1 MFEKVSKFHPDKC
14 ADRLAGAITD
24 LVVQEDENARVAV
37 EVLAGHGVV
46 NIIIETTANDG
57 ALVKESIEEL
67 IHDIYSDIKSNIV
80 IVPQDP
86 ILSGNQEKGLCAGD
100 NGIFVGKPTSNEE
113 KLLTEIVKTLD
124 EKFGSDGKCVI
135 SETENGGY
143 QVIVCQSNANEEEIN
158 EALLPFKDKSVLRF
172 IINPLGDWSGGINV
186 DAGATN
192 RKIGSDMG
200 RAATGGGL
208 HGKDYSK
215 SDLSVNVVCHI
226 FAQET
231 NLTVKANCA
240 IGDDKIT
247 FIFSNGMMKTLDYP
261 EIVAMA
267 KNYIKDNF
275 GGRFSKFAEYG
286 LIN

>member
-24 LVVQEDENARVAV
+24 LVSQADENARVAV
-37 EVLAGHGVV
+37 EVLAGHGIV
-46 NIIIETTANDG
+46 NVIIETTVREGVLTNENVNG
-57 ALVKESIEEL
+57 LV
-67 IHDIYSDIKSNIV
+67 HDIYGDVKTNIV

-86 ILSGNQEKGLCAGD
+86 ILSGSQERGLCAGD
-100 NGIFVGKPTSNEE
+100 NGIFVGKPTSGEE

-143 QVIVCQSNANEEEIN
+143 QVIVCQSNASEEEIN
-158 EALLPFKDKSVLRF
+158 EVLLPFKDKSVLRF
-172 IINPLGDWSGGINV
+172 TINTLGDWSGGINV

-231 NLTVKANCA
+231 NLTVEANCA

-247 FIFSNGMMKTLDYP
+247 FRFSNGTQKTLDYS

-267 KNYIKDNF
+267 KKYIKDKF
-275 GGRFSKFAEYG
+275 EGSFRKFAEYG